1 MNTFF
6 GEKKYIRKYSKI
18 PFYGILGYFM
28 NTYAKTAFLGEIPKN
43 LLFKVPKKD

>member
-6 GEKKYIRKYSKI
+6 GEKKNIRKYSKI

-43 LLFKVPKKD
+43 VLFKVPKKD